1 MSTAG
6 WRFLDVGKGLA
17 YATSMVRPL
26 LIAFCLGTLASLASQ
41 GHAAPANRTA
51 MKAKKAKAKKAKIP
65 RREGRPTRK
74 VERALHPVKPPK
86 TEVQRYRLG
95 EGPAKTVI
103 FLHGLGGE
111 PGGPMMRG
119 VLKGMQNHGVS
130 AHVFAPLLREVRRND
145 QGEIVSQS
153 RQSMTEQL
161 RHARGVIEAQPGK
174 VILFGH
180 SFGAKAALILA
191 KEYPNK
197 VEAIV
202 AVAPSVKMLHAYW
215 KSLSG
220 ESGLAEPARMQAVFA
235 TRQTDLKTRIAN
247 THDPVLKENLAES
260 LNYHKIMR
268 DLIGHQEAQFE
279 TGVKVPTMVFH
290 GDMDQAVSKHYVRRF
305 AEDNHNVKLVTYPKH
320 DHSLMGPSAKTTRD
334 VRLDVGRRTA
344 EFLSGLRQD

>member
-111 PGGPMMRG
+111 PGGPMMRACRTTAY
-119 VLKGMQNHGVS
+119 LPTCSPRYCEK
-130 AHVFAPLLREVRRND
+130 
-145 QGEIVSQS
+145 
-153 RQSMTEQL
+153 
-161 RHARGVIEAQPGK
+161 
-174 VILFGH
+174 
-180 SFGAKAALILA
+180 FGATIRGRLF
-191 KEYPNK
+191 PN
-197 VEAIV
+197 
-202 AVAPSVKMLHAYW
+202 
-215 KSLSG
+215 
-220 ESGLAEPARMQAVFA
+220 R
-235 TRQTDLKTRIAN
+235 
-247 THDPVLKENLAES
+247 
-260 LNYHKIMR
+260 
-268 DLIGHQEAQFE
+268 
-279 TGVKVPTMVFH
+279 
-290 GDMDQAVSKHYVRRF
+290 
-305 AEDNHNVKLVTYPKH
+305 
-320 DHSLMGPSAKTTRD
+320 
-334 VRLDVGRRTA
+334 GRA
-344 EFLSGLRQD
+344 